1 MMAKKLPEA
10 THNGDILLGGLALPV
25 SVLDDGTHVFSE
37 RALLAILGAKGR
49 GTRGGHRVASIL
61 QKLYVNTL
69 INKKTWVD
77 IEAPV
82 RHIRYG
88 RESIGYKSS
97 LLGNIIKALSQA
109 KRLGILKT
117 EAEQR
122 YARNAEILR
131 DALVDVAV
139 DALIDEVTGYQEIR
153 DKDALQKILDKYLRR
168 ELAAWAKRFPDEFY
182 EEMFRLKGWQW
193 KGMKINRPSV
203 VGTYTRN
210 VVYERLV
217 PGLLKELERRNPKT
231 TKGHRAHKH
240 HQWLTEEIGHPKLR
254 DHLIGVVALMKASP
268 NWNNFLR
275 SLARAFPITGDQIEM
290 TLDD

>member
-1 MMAKKLPEA
+1 MAKKLPAA
-10 THNGDILLGGLALPV
+10 THNGEILLGGLALPV

-49 GTRGGHRVASIL
+49 GAMGGHRIASIL

-69 INKKTWVD
+69 INKATWVD
-77 IEAPV
+77 IEVPV
-82 RHIRYG
+82 RYIRNG
-88 RESIGYKSS
+88 RESIGYKSVI
-97 LLGNIIKALSQA
+97 LGHIIKALSQA

-182 EEMFRLKGWQW
+182 KEMFRLKKWQW

-203 VGTYTRN
+203 VGTYTKD

-217 PGLLKELERRNPKT
+217 PGLLDELERRNPRT
-231 TKGHRAHKH
+231 IKGHRAHKH

-275 SLARAFPITGDQIEM
+275 SLARAFPRTGDQIEM

>member
-1 MMAKKLPEA
+1 MAKKLPAA
-10 THNGDILLGGLALPV
+10 THNGEILLGGLALPV

-49 GTRGGHRVASIL
+49 GARGGHRIASIL

-69 INKKTWVD
+69 INKATWVD
-77 IEAPV
+77 IEVPV
-82 RHIRYG
+82 RYIRNG
-88 RESIGYKSS
+88 RESIGYKSVI
-97 LLGNIIKALSQA
+97 LGHIIKALSQA

-182 EEMFRLKGWQW
+182 KEMFRLKKWQW

-203 VGTYTRN
+203 VGTYTKD

-217 PGLLKELERRNPKT
+217 PGLLDELERRNPRT
-231 TKGHRAHKH
+231 IKGHRAHKH

-275 SLARAFPITGDQIEM
+275 SLARAFPRTGDQIEM